1 MKKIFSIAALA
12 MTMLF
17 SNSLT
22 NKAMAQKVT
31 FEGTKYE
38 TSYKQDD
45 KQGLLIKVGLNVTD
59 CPEGTEL
66 DVIAYLNKGDKGEYG
81 PLDEGPSP
89 EYRTAKG
96 VVSTRTHIKTK
107 HKGTNYW
114 RLGGDNCVKLFLP
127 WEAVPGR
134 QGTYHYSYDIYV
146 YNPATKKNELISQAN
161 KLTLVWGSKPLP
173 EHYASAPAKPNNNN
187 GQAAAP
193 ATPAR
198 PTVPARPLKPTK
210 PQQAEQ
216 QANTQT
222 EQQAAP
228 TRPELSFG
236 EVGHQLKNNVH
247 TFISPAQ
254 QATIDGK
261 KMMISYELQVANED
275 KKAIPTIVITYQGA
289 AADIKQ
295 LASHLNADSESSN
308 KLIQMTLDSGEILTA
323 NGRAYCENGTT
334 LRIEV
339 SLSAMRSSHKP
350 ISAKKSDY
358 RYLATQ
364 LCTHNIAVL
373 TCNGYGMTLSAAS
386 ANLYADLF
394 TIMKR
399 TTGNTYCQPSVK
411 VNPRVQTVEY

>member
-1 MKKIFSIAALA
+1 MAILIGTSLA
-12 MTMLF
+12 
-17 SNSLT
+17 

-38 TSYKQDD
+38 TNYKQDN

-59 CPEGTEL
+59 YPVGTEL

-107 HKGTNYW
+107 HKGANYW
-114 RLGGDNCVKLFLP
+114 RLGGDNCIKLFLP
-127 WEAVPGR
+127 FEAIPAR

-146 YNPATKKNELISQAN
+146 YNPQTKKNELISQAN
-161 KLTLVWGSKPLP
+161 KLTLVWGSKPMP
-173 EHYASAPAKPNNNN
+173 EHYAST
-187 GQAAAP
+187 P

-198 PTVPARPLKPTK
+198 PTVPAQPLKPTK
-210 PQQAEQ
+210 PQQQAEQ
-216 QANTQT
+216 QDNTQV

-261 KMMISYELQVANED
+261 KMMISYKLQVVNED

-339 SLSAMRSSHKP
+339 SLSALRSSHKP

-373 TCNGYGMTLSAAS
+373 TCNGYGMTISAAS